1 MLDYLRAE
9 CYKML
14 RRPYLW
20 IALLVVGGLELVLV
34 LLWAWINCELP
45 NNMTASAGFT
55 MVLYLLSLGYYA
67 TAITSDIVF
76 SDQYKYNTLKN
87 EVAYGI
93 PRARIYLGKLFAG
106 CLLSVGICAVLLGWY
121 ALLCALMLPGDGA
134 ALEALKV
141 LGFALL
147 CAFPVWLG
155 SQALYLL
162 CFFTIRGSTA
172 ATILGIC
179 IIALLG
185 QTLTFLSLIVSLPAP
200 ALANALLAVRRL
212 LLTTPLEDIT
222 GAVWD
227 WSRGGWA
234 RAAGAGWCVG
244 ATALGLWRFSRREI
258 S

>member
-9 CYKML
+9 CYKLL
-14 RRPYLW
+14 RRSYLW
-20 IALLVVGGLELVLV
+20 TALLVVGGLELALV
-34 LLWAWINCELP
+34 LLWAWTNGDMV
-45 NNMTASAGFT
+45 NVTASVGFT
-55 MVLYLLSLGYYA
+55 MVLYLLSVGYYA

-106 CLLSVGICAVLLGWY
+106 ALLSIGACVLLLGWY
-121 ALLCALMLPGDGA
+121 ALLCALMLPGDGG
-134 ALEALKV
+134 ALEALKM

-155 SQALYLL
+155 SQALYIL
-162 CFFTIRGSTA
+162 CFFSIRGNTA

-185 QTLTFLSLIVSLPAP
+185 QVLTFLSLLLSMPAP
-200 ALANALLAVRRL
+200 ALADCLLAVHRL
-212 LLTTPLEDIT
+212 LLTSPLENFTAAI
-222 GAVWD
+222 WD
-227 WSRGGWA
+227 WSRVSWA
-234 RAAGAGWCVG
+234 WLVGAGWCVG
-244 ATALGLWRFSRREI
+244 TTALGLWRFSRKEI

>member
-14 RRPYLW
+14 RRSYLW
-20 IALLVVGGLELVLV
+20 MALLITGGLELVLV

-45 NNMTASAGFT
+45 NNMTVSAGFS

-67 TAITSDIVF
+67 TAITSDIAF

-106 CLLSVGICAVLLGWY
+106 VLLSIGACALLLGWY
-121 ALLCALMLPGDGA
+121 ALLCALMLPGDGV

-147 CAFPVWLG
+147 CAFPVWVG
-155 SQALYLL
+155 AQALYLL
-162 CFFTIRGSTA
+162 CFFSIRGNTA
-172 ATILGIC
+172 ATIVSVC
-179 IIALLG
+179 IIALFG
-185 QTLTFLSLIVSLPAP
+185 QMLTFLSLLVSMPAP
-200 ALANALLAVRRL
+200 GLADALLAIKGL
-212 LLTTPLEDIT
+212 LLTSPLENIT
-222 GAVWD
+222 DAIGD
-227 WSRGGWA
+227 WSRVAWA
-234 RAAGAGWCVG
+234 WAVGAGWCVG
-244 ATALGLWRFSRREI
+244 TTALGLWCFHRREI

>member
-14 RRPYLW
+14 RRSYLW
-20 IALLVVGGLELVLV
+20 MALLITGGLELVLV
-34 LLWAWINCELP
+34 LLWAWLNGDTV
-45 NNMTASAGFT
+45 NMTASTGFT

-106 CLLSVGICAVLLGWY
+106 VLLSIGACALLLGWY
-121 ALLCALMLPGDGA
+121 ALLCALMLPGDGG

-162 CFFTIRGSTA
+162 CFFSIRGNTA

-185 QTLTFLSLIVSLPAP
+185 QVLTFLSLLLSVSAP
-200 ALANALLAVRRL
+200 ALADCLLAVHSL
-212 LLTTPLEDIT
+212 LLTSPLENFTAAI
-222 GAVWD
+222 WD
-227 WSRGGWA
+227 WSRVSWA
-234 RAAGAGWCVG
+234 WLVGAGWCVG
-244 ATALGLWRFSRREI
+244 TTALGLWRFSRKEI

>member
-9 CYKML
+9 CYKLL
-14 RRPYLW
+14 RRSYLW
-20 IALLVVGGLELVLV
+20 TALLVVGGLELALV
-34 LLWAWINCELP
+34 LLWAWTNGDMV
-45 NNMTASAGFT
+45 NVTASVGFT
-55 MVLYLLSLGYYA
+55 MVLYLLSVGYYA

-93 PRARIYLGKLFAG
+93 PRARIYLGKLFAS
-106 CLLSVGICAVLLGWY
+106 CLLSVGACVLLLGWY

-147 CAFPVWLG
+147 CAVPVWLG

-222 GAVWD
+222 GVVWD
-227 WSRGGWA
+227 WSRVGWA
-234 RAAGAGWCVG
+234 WAVGAGWCVG

>member
-14 RRPYLW
+14 HRSYLW
-20 IALLVVGGLELVLV
+20 MALLITGGLELVLV

-67 TAITSDIVF
+67 TAITSDIAF

-106 CLLSVGICAVLLGWY
+106 VLLSIGACALLLGWY

-147 CAFPVWLG
+147 CAFPVWVG
-155 SQALYLL
+155 AQALYLL
-162 CFFTIRGSTA
+162 CFFSIRGNTA
-172 ATILGIC
+172 ATIVSVC
-179 IIALLG
+179 IIALFG
-185 QTLTFLSLIVSLPAP
+185 QMLTFLSLLVSMPAP
-200 ALANALLAVRRL
+200 GLADALLAVKGL
-212 LLTTPLEDIT
+212 LLTSPLENLTDAI
-222 GAVWD
+222 GD
-227 WSRGGWA
+227 WSRVAWA
-234 RAAGAGWCVG
+234 WAVGAGWCVG
-244 ATALGLWRFSRREI
+244 TTALGLWCFHRREI

>member
-14 RRPYLW
+14 RRSYLW
-20 IALLVVGGLELVLV
+20 MALLITGGLELVLV

-45 NNMTASAGFT
+45 NNMTASAGFN

-106 CLLSVGICAVLLGWY
+106 ALLSIGACVLLLGWY
-121 ALLCALMLPGDGA
+121 ALLCALMLPGDGG

-162 CFFTIRGSTA
+162 CFFSIRGNTA

-185 QTLTFLSLIVSLPAP
+185 QVLTFLSLLLSMPAP
-200 ALANALLAVRRL
+200 TLADCLLAVHSL
-212 LLTTPLEDIT
+212 LLTSPLENFT
-222 GAVWD
+222 AAVWD
-227 WSRGGWA
+227 WSRVSWA
-234 RAAGAGWCVG
+234 WLVGAGWCVG
-244 ATALGLWRFSRREI
+244 TTALGLWRFSRKEI

>member
-9 CYKML
+9 CYKLL
-14 RRPYLW
+14 RRSYLW
-20 IALLVVGGLELVLV
+20 TALLVVGGLELALV
-34 LLWAWINCELP
+34 LLWAWTNGDMV
-45 NNMTASAGFT
+45 NVTASVGFT
-55 MVLYLLSLGYYA
+55 MVLYLLSVGYYA

-106 CLLSVGICAVLLGWY
+106 VLLSIGACALLLGWY

-147 CAFPVWLG
+147 CAFPVWVG
-155 SQALYLL
+155 AQALYLL
-162 CFFTIRGSTA
+162 CFFSIRGNTA
-172 ATILGIC
+172 ATIVSVC
-179 IIALLG
+179 IIALFG
-185 QTLTFLSLIVSLPAP
+185 QMLTFLSLLVSMPAP
-200 ALANALLAVRRL
+200 GLADALLAIKGL
-212 LLTTPLEDIT
+212 LLTSPLENIT
-222 GAVWD
+222 DAIWD
-227 WSRGGWA
+227 WSRVAWA
-234 RAAGAGWCVG
+234 WAVGAGWCVG
-244 ATALGLWRFSRREI
+244 TTALGLWCFHRREI

>member
-14 RRPYLW
+14 HRSYLW
-20 IALLVVGGLELVLV
+20 IALLVVGALELVLV
-34 LLWAWINCELP
+34 LLWAWVNEDAV
-45 NNMTASAGFT
+45 NMTASTGFT
-55 MVLYLLSLGYYA
+55 MVLYLLSVGYYA

-76 SDQYKYNTLKN
+76 SDQYKFNTLKN

-93 PRARIYLGKLFAG
+93 PRVRIYLGKLFAA
-106 CLLSVGICAVLLGWY
+106 CLLSIGACVLLLGWY

-155 SQALYLL
+155 SQALFTM
-162 CFFTIRGSTA
+162 CAFTIRGNTA
-172 ATILGIC
+172 GTILGLGILA
-179 IIALLG
+179 ILG
-185 QTLTFLSLIVSLPAP
+185 QLLTFLSLLVSLPAP
-200 ALANALLAVRRL
+200 ALADALLAVKGI
-212 LLTTPLEDIT
+212 LLTSPLENLTDAI
-222 GAVWD
+222 WD
-227 WSRGGWA
+227 WSRVAWA
-234 RAAGAGWCVG
+234 WAVGAGWCVG
-244 ATALGLWRFSRREI
+244 TTALGLWCFRRREI